1 MGDSSTAPVAKKVRL
16 PYFDNVKFFLIVC
29 VVIGHI
35 LKFGATDAAREAR
48 GLAVFIYS
56 FHMPLFIFLS
66 GLFLKRERI
75 TTKSTALHVTYYLA
89 LYVVAKLLRK
99 MVPLMMGE
107 PVIIDWLTEGGLPWF
122 MVALAA
128 YYLLAWAL
136 QWCNFALVGIIAV
149 VGALYAGN
157 VSTIGDYLCLSRI
170 IVFFPFFWLGHALDP
185 KEVTRHFALEG
196 PKVAGV
202 AIILFAGYVC
212 YHHANALFGYRD
224 LFLGRSCYAASP
236 IVGCSW
242 VNRFCAYVA
251 SLAMSYAILAVMPQ
265 GHIPLVSTFGTRT
278 LQVYLLHYEVIELLL
293 IYGVLDSIM
302 SIGKQGWWLLIPL
315 AVLIAVV
322 LSIPK
327 LPKLPPLPK
336 PSWLGKKDAAAGES
350 NGS

>member
-1 MGDSSTAPVAKKVRL
+1 MAEAPAAPAPKKVRL

-35 LKFGATDAAREAR
+35 IKFGAMDAAREAR

-75 TTKSTALHVTYYLA
+75 TTKGTAQHVAHYLA

-99 MVPLMMGE
+99 AVPFMTGQ

-136 QWCNFALVGIIAV
+136 QWCNFALVGLVAV

-157 VSTIGDYLCLSRI
+157 VNTIGDYLCLSRI
-170 IVFFPFFWLGHALDP
+170 IVFFPFFWLGHALNP
-185 KEVTRHFALEG
+185 KDVTRHFALEG

-202 AIILFAGYVC
+202 AVILFAGYVC
-212 YHHANALFGYRD
+212 YYNADAIFGYRD

-242 VNRFCAYVA
+242 VNRLCAYVV
-251 SLAMSYAILAVMPQ
+251 SLAMSYTILAIVPQ

-315 AVLIAVV
+315 AVLIAAV

-327 LPKLPPLPK
+327 LPKLSPIPK
-336 PSWLGKKDAAAGES
+336 PSWLGKKAATAVES
-350 NGS
+350 DGS